1 MKVLV
6 LSCQTGGGHNACG
19 RYIKEELNI
28 NNIECDFKDYFD
40 ILGNNAKDM
49 AEKIYL
55 NTTKGNGNVFKIVY
69 TLGEKYSDTGLT
81 SPVYLFNKLRRN
93 KLYDYIK
100 ENGYD
105 LVICTHLFPAMA
117 LTALKKDGKSIKF
130 INVATDYRVIPLWE
144 ETDPDYFVIP
154 HISLKDEFI
163 RKGFRED
170 IILPFGISVA
180 SSFGSVNK
188 GSGLPN
194 DKDVV
199 LICSGS
205 MGFGKIKEIVLRLLD
220 EIDNVYF
227 AVICANNKE
236 LYNDLLKIDNP
247 NLIVK
252 GYVNNINEYMIDS
265 KIVLTKPGGLT
276 STEVAVIGKP
286 MIHLMPIPG
295 VENYNARFFEDNGL
309 SLSANS
315 VEDVVIKTKSLLND
329 KNKQEDM
336 IKSQNE
342 VINKNSAKD
351 LASFIIK
358 QFKN

>member
-19 RYIKEELNI
+19 RYIKEELN
-28 NNIECDFKDYFD
+28 NNHIECDFKDYFD

-69 TLGEKYSDTGLT
+69 SLGEKYSDTGLT

-93 KLYDYIK
+93 KLYDYINA
-100 ENGYD
+100 NGYD

-117 LTALKKDGKSIKF
+117 LTALKKEGKGIKF
-130 INVATDYRVIPLWE
+130 INIATDYRVIPLWE

-154 HISLKDEFI
+154 HISLKEEFVK
-163 RKGFRED
+163 KGFKED
-170 IILPFGISVA
+170 ILLPFGISVA
-180 SSFGSVNK
+180 SSFRKTNK
-188 GSGLPN
+188 CTELPK

-205 MGFGKIKEIVLRLLD
+205 MGFGKIKELVIELLN
-220 EIDNVYF
+220 EINNVYF

-252 GYVNNINEYMIDS
+252 GFVNNINEYMSDS

-276 STEVAVIGKP
+276 STEVAVMGKP

-295 VENYNARFFEDNGL
+295 VENYNAKFFEENGL
-309 SLSANS
+309 SLRANS
-315 VEDVVIKTKSLLND
+315 IEEVVNNTKYLLN
-329 KNKQEDM
+329 NHSKQEEM
-336 IKSQNE
+336 IKKQGE
-342 VINKNSAKD
+342 IINKNSAKD
-351 LASFIIK
+351 LVDFIIK